1 MAVHTFEKPLIKAKF
16 IKRYKRFFVDAE
28 TENGDIIIS
37 HTNNTGSMKG
47 LLKEGRDA
55 YFLFHDDPKRKLQY
69 SFQMI
74 DVGTSLVGVNT
85 SIPNS
90 LVYDSIVNGDI
101 SELIGYAHAKREV
114 KYGAEGKSRIDVFLS
129 DDHKPD
135 CYVEIKNT
143 TLKEGDYAA
152 FPDAV
157 TTRGQ
162 KHLEELM
169 LEVQKGNRAVMFYLV
184 QRMDC
189 KSFKPADDIDPVY
202 GQILREAVQAG
213 VEILCYTCTLTP
225 QGITLA
231 KPLPFEL

>member
-1 MAVHTFEKPLIKAKF
+1 MSKHIFEKPLIKAKF

-28 TENGDIIIS
+28 TENGDTIVS

-47 LLKEGRDA
+47 LLEEGRDA

-101 SELIGYAHAKREV
+101 PELLGYANAKREV
-114 KYGAEGKSRIDVFLS
+114 KYGQHGKSRIDVFLS
-129 DDHKPD
+129 DENKPD

-143 TLKEGDYAA
+143 TLREGDYAT

-162 KHLEELM
+162 KHLEELI
-169 LEVQKGNRAVMFYLV
+169 LEVEKGNRAMMFYLT
-184 QRMDC
+184 QRSDC
-189 KSFKPADDIDPVY
+189 KTFKPADDIDPVY
-202 GQILREAVQAG
+202 GKILRRAVKSG
-213 VEILCYTCTLTP
+213 VEVLCYACVLNKD
-225 QGITLA
+225 GISLA
-231 KPLPFEL
+231 KPLPIEL